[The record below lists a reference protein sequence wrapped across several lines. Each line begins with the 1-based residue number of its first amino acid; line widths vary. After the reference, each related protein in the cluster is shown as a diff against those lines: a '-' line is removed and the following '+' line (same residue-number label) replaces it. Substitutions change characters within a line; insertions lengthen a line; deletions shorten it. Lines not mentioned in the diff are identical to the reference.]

1 MSDSPRIQFSL
12 VGFVVAIVAVSV
24 GAAAGLAL
32 VPVAGSFV
40 GLFVGGFFAGMALED
55 RPLLEAGV
63 AAALANLGI
72 LAAGAGIG
80 NGIVAAVTALGAID
94 PATLLV
100 SIALGA
106 AVAAF
111 GAHFG
116 DDLRDGLTEPVE
128 DAGARAP
135 RPDTHSSPAAASSA
149 SHADD
154 ANDHEPVADEPHER
168 GTEPADSRDDVELD
182 RD

>member
-1 MSDSPRIQFSL
+1 MSDSSRRQFSL
-12 VGFVVAIVAVSV
+12 VGFAVAIVTVSV

-40 GLFVGGFFAGMALED
+40 GLFVGGFLAGMAVED

-63 AAALANLGI
+63 AAALVNLGI

-80 NGIVAAVTALGAID
+80 NGIVAAVAALGAID
-94 PATLLV
+94 PAILLV
-100 SIALGA
+100 SVALGA
-106 AVAAF
+106 AVGAF

-128 DAGARAP
+128 DAGTRVP
-135 RPDTHSSPAAASSA
+135 GPDSYSSPVTEPSA
-149 SHADD
+149 SHAVDD
-154 ANDHEPVADEPHER
+154 ADDLEPVADETRER
-168 GTEPADSRDDVELD
+168 EPADSRDDVELD
-182 RD
+182 RN

>member
-1 MSDSPRIQFSL
+1 MSDSPWNRTSL
-12 VGFVVAIVAVSV
+12 VGVVVAAMAVSI
-24 GAAAGLAL
+24 GTAAGLAL

-40 GLFVGGFFAGMALED
+40 GLFVGGFVAGMAIED

-63 AAALANLGI
+63 AGALANVGL
-72 LAAGAGIG
+72 LAASAGIG
-80 NGIVAAVTALGAID
+80 NGVVAAVAALGSID

-106 AVAAF
+106 AVGSF

-116 DDLRDGLTEPVE
+116 DDLRDGLTEPVG
-128 DAGARAP
+128 DANTRVAT
-135 RPDTHSSPAAASSA
+135 PDHSSPVAESSVPQAADE
-149 SHADD
+149 ADD
-154 ANDHEPVADEPHER
+154 HEQVAEER
-168 GTEPADSRDDVELD
+168 QTEEPAGPRDDVELE